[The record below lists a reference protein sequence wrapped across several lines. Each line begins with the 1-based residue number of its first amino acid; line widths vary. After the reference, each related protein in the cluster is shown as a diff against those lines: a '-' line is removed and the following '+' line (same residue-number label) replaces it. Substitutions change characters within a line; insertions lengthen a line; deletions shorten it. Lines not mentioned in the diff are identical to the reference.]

1 MKYSFHYNSILCLF
15 LPSRGPV
22 MIYLEKENHL
32 TFSSQTR
39 MRIERNM
46 FSLDTTSSSDVDA
59 RFSVTSGEK
68 TSDESMKLKA
78 DKDKTL
84 CTTTKQ
90 GIISVKNRKK
100 EGIEVHLKVTI
111 RGEVGLKDLQK
122 DSGKVI
128 EKPGT
133 NELNPE
139 NVITWDIKLPA
150 NANKELGFGYLTK
163 HWE

>member
-1 MKYSFHYNSILCLF
+1 
-15 LPSRGPV
+15 

-39 MRIERNM
+39 MRTEGNM
-46 FSLDTTSSSDVDA
+46 FSLETTSSSDVDA

-68 TSDESMKLKA
+68 TADESMSLKA
-78 DKDKTL
+78 GKEKKTL
-84 CTTTKQ
+84 CITTKL
-90 GIISVKNRKK
+90 GVILVKNRKK
-100 EGIEVHLKVTI
+100 EEIELHLKVTI
-111 RGEVGLKDLQK
+111 RGEVRVKDLQN

-128 EKPGT
+128 EKPGLLNVPAGT

-139 NVITWDIKLPA
+139 NVITWDIKVPA
-150 NANKELGFGYLTK
+150 NNNKELGFGYVTK

>member
-1 MKYSFHYNSILCLF
+1 
-15 LPSRGPV
+15 

-39 MRIERNM
+39 MRTEGNM
-46 FSLDTTSSSDVDA
+46 FSLETTSSSDVDA

-68 TSDESMKLKA
+68 TADESMKLKT
-78 DKDKTL
+78 DKEKTL
-84 CTTTKQ
+84 CTTTKLAV
-90 GIISVKNRKK
+90 ILVKNRKK
-100 EGIEVHLKVTI
+100 EEIPVHMKVTI
-111 RGEVGLKDLQK
+111 RGEVRVKDLQS

-139 NVITWDIKLPA
+139 NLITWDIKVPA
-150 NANKELGFGYLTK
+150 NANKELGFGYVTK